1 VTPLSPLKGASMDIA
16 HVVQSSVAPV
26 FLLTG
31 VAATLGVLTN
41 RLSRVVDRTRAL
53 EERLEKEPARR
64 GALLADLRVLERRAR
79 YINTAISMC
88 AVAALLVALV
98 VVSLFADAFLGVDLA
113 KAVALLFVAAM
124 LCLSVAYIAFFVEIR
139 LAIVALRIGIP
150 HK

>member
-1 VTPLSPLKGASMDIA
+1 MDIA

-31 VAATLGVLTN
+31 VAATLGVLTS
-41 RLSRVVDRTRAL
+41 RLARVVDRARTL
-53 EERLEKEPARR
+53 EDQLVSQPARR
-64 GALLADLRVLERRAR
+64 GALLADLRTLERRAR
-79 YINTAISMC
+79 YINAAISMS

-98 VVSLFADAFLGVDLA
+98 VVSLFADAFFGVDLA

-124 LCLSVAYIAFFVEIR
+124 LCLAVAYIAFFVEVRI
-139 LAIVALRIGIP
+139 AVVALRIGIP

>member
-1 VTPLSPLKGASMDIA
+1 MDIA

-31 VAATLGVLTN
+31 VASTLGVLTN
-41 RLSRVVDRTRAL
+41 RLARVVDRARAL
-53 EERLEKEPARR
+53 EQQLEAEPGRR
-64 GALLADLRVLERRAR
+64 GVLLADLRNLERRAG
-79 YINTAISMC
+79 YINAAISMS

-113 KAVALLFVAAM
+113 MSVALLFTGSM
-124 LCLSVAYIAFFVEIR
+124 LCLAVAYIAFFIEVRI
-139 LAIVALRIGIP
+139 AVAALRIGIP

>member
-1 VTPLSPLKGASMDIA
+1 MDIA

-41 RLSRVVDRTRAL
+41 RLARVVDRARAL

-98 VVSLFADAFLGVDLA
+98 VVSLFADAFLGVELA

-124 LCLSVAYIAFFVEIR
+124 LCLAVAYILFLVEIR

>member
-1 VTPLSPLKGASMDIA
+1 VSAAVSLKGASMDIA

-31 VAATLGVLTN
+31 VAATLSVLTN
-41 RLSRVVDRTRAL
+41 RLSRVVDRARAL

-124 LCLSVAYIAFFVEIR
+124 LCLSVAYVAFFVEVR

>member
-1 VTPLSPLKGASMDIA
+1 MDIA

-41 RLSRVVDRTRAL
+41 RLSRVVDRARAL
-53 EERLEKEPARR
+53 EERLEREPARR
-64 GALLADLRVLERRAR
+64 GALLADLRVLGQRAR

-98 VVSLFADAFLGVDLA
+98 VVSLFADAFLGVELA

-124 LCLSVAYIAFFVEIR
+124 LCLAVAYIAFFVEIR
-139 LAIVALRIGIP
+139 IAIVALRIGIP
-150 HK
+150 DK

>member
-1 VTPLSPLKGASMDIA
+1 MDIV

-31 VAATLGVLTN
+31 VAATLSVLTN
-41 RLSRVVDRTRAL
+41 RLSRVVDRARAL

-124 LCLSVAYIAFFVEIR
+124 LCLSVAYIAFFVEVR

>member
-1 VTPLSPLKGASMDIA
+1 MSAAVSLKGASMDIA

-31 VAATLGVLTN
+31 VAATLSVLTN
-41 RLSRVVDRTRAL
+41 RLSRVVDRARAL

>member
-1 VTPLSPLKGASMDIA
+1 MDIA

-41 RLSRVVDRTRAL
+41 RLARVVDRARVL

-64 GALLADLRVLERRAR
+64 GALLVDLRALARRAR
-79 YINTAISMC
+79 YINAAISMC

-98 VVSLFADAFLGVDLA
+98 VVSLFADAFVGLELA
-113 KAVALLFVAAM
+113 KAIALLFVAAM
-124 LCLSVAYIAFFVEIR
+124 LSLAVAYILFFVEVRI
-139 LAIVALRIGIP
+139 AIVALRIGLPRELDKVSKI
-150 HK
+150 K

>member
-1 VTPLSPLKGASMDIA
+1 MSAAVSLKGASMDIA

-41 RLSRVVDRTRAL
+41 RLSRVVDRARAL

>member
-1 VTPLSPLKGASMDIA
+1 MDIA

-31 VAATLGVLTN
+31 VASTLGVLTN
-41 RLSRVVDRTRAL
+41 RLARVVDRARAL
-53 EERLEKEPARR
+53 EEHLEREPARR
-64 GALLADLRVLERRAR
+64 GALLADLGVLERRAR

-98 VVSLFADAFLGVDLA
+98 VVSLFADAFLGVELA

-124 LCLSVAYIAFFVEIR
+124 LCLAVAYIAFFVEIR
-139 LAIVALRIGIP
+139 IAIVALRIGIP

>member
-1 VTPLSPLKGASMDIA
+1 MDIA

-31 VAATLGVLTN
+31 VASTLGVLTN
-41 RLSRVVDRTRAL
+41 RLARVVDRARAL
-53 EERLEKEPARR
+53 EGHLEREPARR

-98 VVSLFADAFLGVDLA
+98 VVSLFADAFLGVELA

-124 LCLSVAYIAFFVEIR
+124 LCLAVAYIAFFVEIR
-139 LAIVALRIGIP
+139 IAIDALRIGIP

>member
-1 VTPLSPLKGASMDIA
+1 MSAVFCPGGSMDIQ

-41 RLSRVVDRTRAL
+41 RLARVVDRARAL

-64 GALLADLRVLERRAR
+64 GTLLADLGVLGQRAR

-88 AVAALLVALV
+88 ALAALLVALV
-98 VVSLFADAFLGVDLA
+98 VVSLFADAVLGVELA

-124 LCLSVAYIAFFVEIR
+124 LCLAVAYIAFFVEIR
-139 LAIVALRIGIP
+139 IAITALRIGMP
-150 HK
+150 GK

>member
-1 VTPLSPLKGASMDIA
+1 MDIA

-31 VAATLGVLTN
+31 VAATLGVLSN
-41 RLSRVVDRTRAL
+41 RLSRVVDRARAL

-98 VVSLFADAFLGVDLA
+98 VVSLFADAFLGFDLA

-124 LCLSVAYIAFFVEIR
+124 LCLAVAYIAFFVEIR
-139 LAIVALRIGIP
+139 IAIVALRIGMP
-150 HK
+150 QK

>member
-1 VTPLSPLKGASMDIA
+1 MDIA

-31 VAATLGVLTN
+31 VASTLSVLTN
-41 RLSRVVDRTRAL
+41 RLARAVDRARTL
-53 EERLEKEPARR
+53 EEQLGREPARR

-79 YINTAISMC
+79 YMNAAISMC
-88 AVAALLVALV
+88 AAAALLVALV
-98 VVSLFADAFLGVDLA
+98 VVSLFADAFLGLELA

-124 LCLSVAYIAFFVEIR
+124 LCLAVAYIAFFVEVRI
-139 LAIVALRIGIP
+139 AVAALRIGIP

>member
-1 VTPLSPLKGASMDIA
+1 MDIA

-41 RLSRVVDRTRAL
+41 RLSRVVDRARAL

-124 LCLSVAYIAFFVEIR
+124 LCLSVAYVAFFVEVR

>member
-1 VTPLSPLKGASMDIA
+1 MDIA

-41 RLSRVVDRTRAL
+41 RLARVVDRARAL
-53 EERLEKEPARR
+53 EAQLEREPTRR
-64 GALLADLRVLERRAR
+64 GVLLADLRNLERRAG
-79 YINTAISMC
+79 YINAAISMS

-98 VVSLFADAFLGVDLA
+98 VVSLFADAFLGLDLA
-113 KAVALLFVAAM
+113 KAVALLFTGSM
-124 LCLSVAYIAFFVEIR
+124 LCLAVAYIAFFVEVRI
-139 LAIVALRIGIP
+139 AVAALRIGIP

>member
-1 VTPLSPLKGASMDIA
+1 MDIQ

-31 VAATLGVLTN
+31 VASTLGVLTN
-41 RLSRVVDRTRAL
+41 RLARVVDRARAL
-53 EERLEKEPARR
+53 EEHLERQPARR
-64 GALLADLRVLERRAR
+64 GALLADLRVLGQRAR

-98 VVSLFADAFLGVDLA
+98 VVSLFADAFLGVELA

-124 LCLSVAYIAFFVEIR
+124 VCLAVAYIAFFVEIR
-139 LAIVALRIGIP
+139 IAIVALRIGIP
-150 HK
+150 SK